1 MMNREE
7 FAALLVRHRPR
18 LVRWFARRGRG
29 LARHESAEDL
39 AQGVHLHALNHR
51 ERFEY
56 RGEPAALAWLLQL
69 ARQHLARRIEHWKAM
84 KRDGGHML
92 RITMGGRS
100 TGAATRGVQPAAD
113 GPGPV
118 TAAARSE
125 QLLLAARAMDGLPER
140 DRELVRLMTRDLP
153 VREIAKRLDLT
164 EAAAQRARLRAM
176 DRFRKIYEILERG
189 AS

>member
-1 MMNREE
+1 MNESE

-29 LARHESAEDL
+29 LARHESPEDL

-51 ERFEY
+51 ERFAY
-56 RGEPAALAWLLQL
+56 RGEPAALGWLLQL
-69 ARQHLARRIEHWKAM
+69 ARQHLARRIEHWNAM

-92 RITMGGRS
+92 RITMGGVSTTGRS
-100 TGAATRGVQPAAD
+100 TRGVQPAAD
-113 GPGPV
+113 GPGPA

-125 QLLLAARAMDGLPER
+125 QLLLAARAMDGLPQR

-153 VREIAKRLDLT
+153 VREIAERLGIT

-176 DRFRKIYEILERG
+176 DRFRKIYAILERG
-189 AS
+189 